1 MTARELQRTEAP
13 GRRWKR
19 KVSFQRMHVTISRE
33 DEDLVAV
40 DAEGGLLDALIE
52 LVDPQRF
59 EVSLRVMDTGSF
71 NPRLPLQMGY
81 PGFRTRQ
88 VDYFSRRSVNCMQTG
103 ESKPRG
109 SVNDSRCSPFHQR

>member
-19 KVSFQRMHVTISRE
+19 KVSFQRMHITISRE

-40 DAEGGLLDALIE
+40 DAEGGLLDALI
-52 LVDPQRF
+52 DPQRF
-59 EVSLRVMDTGSF
+59 EVSLRVMDTGSL
-71 NPRLPLQMGY
+71 NPRLTLQMGY
-81 PGFRTRQ
+81 PGFSSRQ

-103 ESKPRG
+103 ESNPRG
-109 SVNDSRCSPFHQR
+109 SVSESRCSPFHQR